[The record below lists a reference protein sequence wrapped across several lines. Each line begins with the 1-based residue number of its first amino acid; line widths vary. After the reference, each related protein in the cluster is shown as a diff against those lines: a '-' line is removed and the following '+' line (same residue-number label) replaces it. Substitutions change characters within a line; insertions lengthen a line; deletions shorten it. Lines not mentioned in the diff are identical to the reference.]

1 MQLQLAYKAVETLE
15 NAKNTTL
22 ANKKVIDNYF
32 KNGMIQKS
40 DVLYMDVRVSEIE
53 SQLQFAKSNVRN
65 ASDYII
71 FYWAK
76 KITIAF

>member
-1 MQLQLAYKAVETLE
+1 VKAYMQLQLAYKAVETLE

-40 DVLYMDVRVSEIE
+40 DVLYMDVS
-53 SQLQFAKSNVRN
+53 FG
-65 ASDYII
+65 D
-71 FYWAK
+71 
-76 KITIAF
+76 